1 MGTRVRTEPWSLSSL
16 PCALGP
22 TPSACEGLCWC
33 WAPGGAWLAVT
44 GVRPLCSTVR
54 WHWGSLPS
62 SQLPVLPGAHLG
74 LRWDRRVLVAPELCW
89 TQRSLQVP
97 AIASEK
103 AAVARWPGLLGSG
116 HPPGPRAE
124 RPWEAGVTHGARP
137 GRSLA
142 QDPCWGLRSGGDS
155 QAALS

>member
-1 MGTRVRTEPWSLSSL
+1 MGTRVRTEPWPLSSL

-22 TPSACEGLCWC
+22 TPSACEGLCRC
-33 WAPGGAWLAVT
+33 WAPGGASVL
-44 GVRPLCSTVR
+44 GRPLALGLLAKQPAPRPPRGPPGSAVGQAGACGPRGSAGHKGPFR
-54 WHWGSLPS
+54 SLPS
-62 SQLPVLPGAHLG
+62 PARRQLLLG
-74 LRWDRRVLVAPELCW
+74 G
-89 TQRSLQVP
+89 QR
-97 AIASEK
+97 
-103 AAVARWPGLLGSG
+103 LLGSG
-116 HPPGPRAE
+116 HPPGPGAG